1 MTEILLNQ
9 ACNCIKQDDID
20 GANVLLNKLKAK
32 KETPTRNYHLAILL
46 RDLGHKI
53 KKIEYINESIE
64 KFEKLNEKSFED
76 INFNL
81 GTAYFLKWELEKENE
96 RYLTLDYEPSLLKAK
111 KLLKKEIIENDNYD
125 FKKTSINLAN
135 TYNNIGRHIEAIE
148 YYEHVMNET
157 GSAYAMLNKGIGL
170 YKYSLFLPNPTP
182 ILSEAYS
189 YFKQIL
195 NDPRSSSEMKRK
207 AKAFYDDIKW
217 LFDENI
223 LEEYVESER
232 IRYSN
237 ESFEGFMIN
246 FCLDYK
252 LFLNLDNFCQL
263 CPNSVGDT
271 IDIEKLIINI
281 TKELTNEKYDILS
294 SYLNQIKMDF
304 VSARF
309 LLILSQSNHF
319 DLDIITKYTYISNT
333 SFNEEHD
340 IRIQLLKDSFNNF
353 FNILD
358 KIAFFINDYLNLE
371 IKRRDVDFRK
381 VWFNFNELT
390 KNKNKKIKTK
400 KKIHENLKNLNNTG
414 VNALYDIYL
423 ELDDK
428 NDKKYLRDT
437 RNALTHRYLRI
448 THDKQGEDEK
458 TPEEL
463 KNETIELSIIVKNAI
478 IYLMSLIKI
487 NEEYKADKFN

>member
-1 MTEILLNQ
+1 MDMIEILNKACDCINQ
-9 ACNCIKQDDID
+9 DNID
-20 GANVLLNKLKAK
+20 GANTLLNKLRAK
-32 KETPTRNYHLAILL
+32 KETPTKNYYLAILL

-53 KKIEYINESIE
+53 KNMEYINESIE
-64 KFEKLNEKSFED
+64 KLEELKENSFED

-81 GTAYFLKWELEKENE
+81 GTAYFIKWELEKENE
-96 RYLTLDYEPSLLKAK
+96 TYLTLDHEHSLLKAK
-111 KLLKKEIIENDNYD
+111 KLLKREIIKNDNYD
-125 FKKTSINLAN
+125 FRKTNINLAN

-148 YYEHVMNET
+148 YYDYVMNET

-170 YKYSLFLPNPTP
+170 YKYSLFLHNPTP
-182 ILSEAYS
+182 ILSEAYY

-195 NDPRSSSEMKRK
+195 NDTRSSSEMKRK
-207 AKAFYDDIKW
+207 AKAYYDDIKW

-223 LEEYVESER
+223 LEEHIESER

-237 ESFEGFMIN
+237 DFFEGFMIN

-263 CPNSVGDT
+263 CQNSIGDT
-271 IDIEKLIINI
+271 IDIEKLITNI
-281 TKELTNEKYDILS
+281 SGELKNEKYDVLS

-319 DLDIITKYTYISNT
+319 DLNIITKYTYISNT

-340 IRIQLLKDSFNNF
+340 MRIQLLKDSFNNF

-358 KIAFFINDYLNLE
+358 KIAFFINEYLNLE
-371 IKRRDVDFRK
+371 IKKHDVDFRK
-381 VWFNFNELT
+381 VWFNFNELS

-400 KKIHENLKNLNNTG
+400 KKIHEKLKNLDNAG
-414 VNALYDIYL
+414 LNALYDIYL

-448 THDKQGEDEK
+448 THDKKGNDEK
-458 TPEEL
+458 TPVEI
-463 KNETIELSIIVKNAI
+463 KNETIELAIIVKNAI

-487 NEEYKADKFN
+487 NEEYNTE

>member
-1 MTEILLNQ
+1 MINMGMDEILLN
-9 ACNCIKQDDID
+9 ACNYINEDNIN
-20 GANVLLNKLKAK
+20 GAIPLLNKLRAK
-32 KETPTRNYHLAILL
+32 KETPTRNYYLAILL

-53 KKIEYINESIE
+53 EKIEYINESIE
-64 KFEKLNEKSFED
+64 KLEKLKENSFED

-81 GTAYFLKWELEKENE
+81 GTAYFFKWELEKENE
-96 RYLTLDYEPSLLKAK
+96 IYLTLDYEPSLLKAK
-111 KLLKKEIIENDNYD
+111 KLLKREIIKNDNYD
-125 FKKTSINLAN
+125 FRKTNINLAN

-182 ILSEAYS
+182 ILSEAYF
-189 YFKQIL
+189 YFKKLL
-195 NDPRSSSEMKRK
+195 NDPRSSTEMKRK
-207 AKAFYDDIKW
+207 TKAYYDDIKW

-223 LEEYVESER
+223 LEEYVESEMTR
-232 IRYSN
+232 PSN
-237 ESFEGFMIN
+237 EFFEGFMIN

-263 CPNSVGDT
+263 CPNSIGDT

-281 TKELTNEKYDILS
+281 SGEIRNEKYDILS

-319 DLDIITKYTYISNT
+319 DLNIITKYAYISNT

-358 KIAFFINDYLNLE
+358 KIAFFINDYLNLG
-371 IKRRDVDFRK
+371 IKKRDVA
-381 VWFNFNELT
+381 VS
-390 KNKNKKIKTK
+390 KIVMMQ
-400 KKIHENLKNLNNTG
+400 L
-414 VNALYDIYL
+414 
-423 ELDDK
+423 
-428 NDKKYLRDT
+428 
-437 RNALTHRYLRI
+437 
-448 THDKQGEDEK
+448 
-458 TPEEL
+458 
-463 KNETIELSIIVKNAI
+463 
-478 IYLMSLIKI
+478 
-487 NEEYKADKFN
+487 